1 MDSSV
6 VLNTTSKIMRTI
18 DCSDKVP
25 GLFLIQ
31 NVITPSEESYLVES
45 VNKEVWSGLGIG
57 PNPELKRRTQQYG
70 HLFSYRYRKVV
81 DKYGPL
87 PEFAHFLVERI
98 MENKW
103 MPNTPN
109 HLLVNEYDP
118 GQGIMPHVDAPAL
131 FGPAILSLSLLSE
144 CIMKFTFEEQH
155 AEIVLPRRSLAV
167 LTGDA
172 RYKFKHSI
180 SKDLTETTDSGI
192 SIERNKRI
200 SFTFREIIAWEVVED
215 GAACGNSS

>member
-1 MDSSV
+1 M
-6 VLNTTSKIMRTI
+6 
-18 DCSDKVP
+18 
-25 GLFLIQ
+25 
-31 NVITPSEESYLVES
+31 EE
-45 VNKEVWSGLGIG
+45 
-57 PNPELKRRTQQYG
+57 
-70 HLFSYRYRKVV
+70 
-81 DKYGPL
+81 YGPL
-87 PEFAHFLVERI
+87 PAFTNFLVDRI

-103 MPNTPN
+103 MPNSPN
-109 HLLVNEYDP
+109 HLLINEYNP

-144 CIMKFTFEEQH
+144 CIMKFTFEDQQ
-155 AEIVLPRRSLAV
+155 ADIILPRRSLAV

-192 SIERNKRI
+192 TIERNKRI

-215 GAACGNSS
+215 DAACGNSNEILNM